1 MPLRNQ
7 PTLLVTDRGLA
18 DPPITVRARE
28 ILAAADSDA
37 ILPKIRTRTRS
48 TLPPGWRR
56 IGPAVAVV
64 IAFGGGSGLDLGKMV
79 AFMAGERPVWDF
91 EDISDW
97 WTAPMPC
104 IAPIIAVPT
113 TAGTGSEVGRASVI
127 TNSET
132 HVKKIIF
139 HPKVLPSVVI
149 ADPELTVGMPD
160 FITAG
165 TGLDALAH
173 CVEAFSNPH
182 YHPMSQ
188 GIALEGMRLVTT
200 YLLRAYATR
209 TINEARAQMMSAA
222 AMGATAAQKGLG
234 AIHAMSHPVGAIF
247 NTHHGT
253 TNAVC
258 MPAVLALNA
267 PEIRQR
273 FDLAAPYLGIK
284 GGFDGFCAFVQDFND
299 SFAIPRTLGEMGV
312 TADRMD
318 DLVAMALEDPS
329 CGGNPVTLAD
339 EICAPCSPP
348 ASRTTLTGPEWL
360 VLLRCRLRHLPEVR
374 SSFIGE
380 LGSLLSRKTLIDGT
394 ILSASS
400 MLPARTEMIFAC
412 RCRCQRQ
419 AIRSS
424 GRISSSHCRCRR
436 CA

>member
-1 MPLRNQ
+1 MTLTGTWSY
-7 PTLLVTDRGLA
+7 PTAIRFGAGRVAELGEACAAAGISRPLLVTDRGLA
-18 DPPITVRARE
+18 GLPITVRARE
-28 ILAAADSDA
+28 IMAAAGLGDAIFAEVDPNPNEINLAAGVEAYRAGGHD
-37 ILPKIRTRTRS
+37 
-48 TLPPGWRR
+48 G
-56 IGPAVAVV
+56 V

-79 AFMAGERPVWDF
+79 AFMAGQTRPVWDF
-91 EDISDW
+91 EDIGDW
-97 WTAPMPC
+97 WTRADADA

-165 TGLDALAH
+165 TGLDAFAH
-173 CVEAFSNPH
+173 CVEAFSSPH

-200 YLLRAYATR
+200 YLPRAYATPDDL
-209 TINEARAQMMSAA
+209 EARAQMMSAA
-222 AMGATAAQKGLG
+222 AMGATAFQKGLG

-312 TADRMD
+312 TADRLD

-329 CGGNPVTLAD
+329 CGGNPVTLTD
-339 EICAPCSPP
+339 EN
-348 ASRTTLTGPEWL
+348 
-360 VLLRCRLRHLPEVR
+360 LRAL
-374 SSFIGE
+374 F
-380 LGSLLSRKTLIDGT
+380 T
-394 ILSASS
+394 
-400 MLPARTEMIFAC
+400 AC
-412 RCRCQRQ
+412 L
-419 AIRSS
+419 
-424 GRISSSHCRCRR
+424 
-436 CA
+436 